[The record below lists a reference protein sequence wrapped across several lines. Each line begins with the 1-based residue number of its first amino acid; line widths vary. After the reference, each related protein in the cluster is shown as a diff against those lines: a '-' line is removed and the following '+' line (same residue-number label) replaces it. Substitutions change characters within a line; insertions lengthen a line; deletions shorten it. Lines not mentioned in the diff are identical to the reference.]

1 MTLQQLKYAIGVSKY
16 PSINEAAKHLNISQP
31 SLSFAVKELEKE
43 IGISI
48 FSRNNKGLFV
58 TREGEEFLGYARQI
72 IQQSELIEEKYCSTK
87 KAKQHFSVTT
97 QHYSFAVNA
106 FVDLVKKYNTDDYDL
121 TLRETRT
128 FEIINDVRTLKSEI
142 GILYLSDFN
151 EKVIQKYLA
160 ESDLVFE
167 ELYTA
172 QPHIFVS
179 KKNPLSQKEKVTVGE
194 LEDLVCLSFEQGEYN
209 SLYFSEELL
218 STRDTKKSIK
228 VSDRAT
234 LFNLLIGLN
243 GYTVCSG
250 IISKELN
257 GKDIVSI
264 PLVSDES
271 MRIGIIVKKNILKS
285 ALCEEYVAF
294 LRKHTHN

>member
-58 TREGEEFLGYARQI
+58 TREGEEFLGYARQLV
-72 IQQSELIEEKYCSTK
+72 QQSDLIEEKYCSNK

-179 KKNPLSQKEKVTVGE
+179 KKNPLSQKEKVTVRE

-218 STRDTKKSIK
+218 STRNTKKSIK

-271 MRIGIIVKKNILKS
+271 MRIGIILKKNILKS

>member
-16 PSINEAAKHLNISQP
+16 PSINEAAKHLHISQP
-31 SLSFAVKELEKE
+31 SLSFALKELEKE

-58 TREGEEFLGYARQI
+58 TREGEEFLGYARQL

-172 QPHIFVS
+172 KPHIFVS
-179 KKNPLSQKEKVTVGE
+179 KKNPLSQKEKVTVDE

-218 STRDTKKSIK
+218 SMRDTKKSIK

-271 MRIGIIVKKNILKS
+271 MRIGIILKKNILKS

-294 LRKHTHN
+294 LRKYTHN

>member
-16 PSINEAAKHLNISQP
+16 PSINEAAKHLHISQP
-31 SLSFAVKELEKE
+31 SLSFSIKELEKE

-48 FSRNNKGLFV
+48 FSRNNKGMFV
-58 TREGEEFLGYARQI
+58 TSEGEEFLGYARQLV
-72 IQQSELIEEKYCSTK
+72 QQSELIEEKYCSTK
-87 KAKQHFSVTT
+87 KAKQRFSVAT

-106 FVDLVKKYNTDDYDL
+106 FVDLVKKYNTDDYEL

-128 FEIINDVRTLKSEI
+128 YEIINDVRTLKSEI
-142 GILYLSDFN
+142 GILYLSEFN
-151 EKVIQKYLA
+151 EKVIQKYLT

-172 QPHIFVS
+172 HPHIFVS
-179 KKNPLSQKEKVTVGE
+179 NKNPLSKKEKVTIE
-194 LEDLVCLSFEQGEYN
+194 DLEDFVCLSFEQGEYN

-257 GKDIVSI
+257 GKDIVSV
-264 PLVSDES
+264 PLVSDEI
-271 MRIGIIVKKNILKS
+271 MRIGIIVKKNIIKS
-285 ALCEEYVAF
+285 ALCEEYINF

>member
-16 PSINEAAKHLNISQP
+16 PSINEAAKHLHISQP
-31 SLSFAVKELEKE
+31 SLSFSIKELEKE

-48 FSRNNKGLFV
+48 FSRNNKGMFV
-58 TREGEEFLGYARQI
+58 TSEGEEFLGYARQLV
-72 IQQSELIEEKYCSTK
+72 QQSELIEEKYCSTK
-87 KAKQHFSVTT
+87 KAKQRFSVAT

-106 FVDLVKKYNTDDYDL
+106 FVDLVKKYNTDDYEL

-128 FEIINDVRTLKSEI
+128 YEIINDVRTLKSEI
-142 GILYLSDFN
+142 GILYLSEFN
-151 EKVIQKYLA
+151 EKVIQKYLT

-172 QPHIFVS
+172 HPHIFVS
-179 KKNPLSQKEKVTVGE
+179 NKNPLSKKEKVTIE
-194 LEDLVCLSFEQGEYN
+194 DLEDFVCLSFEQGEYN

-257 GKDIVSI
+257 GKDIVSV
-264 PLVSDES
+264 PLVSDEI
-271 MRIGIIVKKNILKS
+271 MRIGIIVKKNIIKS
-285 ALCEEYVAF
+285 ALCEEYIKY
-294 LRKHTHN
+294 LRNHTHN

>member
-16 PSINEAAKHLNISQP
+16 PSINEAAKHLHISQP
-31 SLSFAVKELEKE
+31 SLSFSIKELEKE

-48 FSRNNKGLFV
+48 FSRNNKGMFV
-58 TREGEEFLGYARQI
+58 TSEGEEFLGYVRQLV
-72 IQQSELIEEKYCSTK
+72 QQSELIEEKYCSTK
-87 KAKQHFSVTT
+87 KARQRFSVTT

-106 FVDLVKKYNTDDYDL
+106 FVDLVKKYNTDDYEL

-128 FEIINDVRTLKSEI
+128 YEIVNDVRTLKSEI

-151 EKVIQKYLA
+151 EKVIQKYLT

-172 QPHIFVS
+172 HPHIFVS
-179 KKNPLSQKEKVTVGE
+179 NKNPLSKKEEVTIQD
-194 LEDLVCLSFEQGEYN
+194 LEDFVCLSFEQGEYN

-257 GKDIVSI
+257 GKDIVSV
-264 PLVSDES
+264 PLVSDEI
-271 MRIGIIVKKNILKS
+271 MRIGIIVKKNIIKS
-285 ALCEEYVAF
+285 ALCEEYVNF

>member
-58 TREGEEFLGYARQI
+58 TREGEEFLGYARQL

-194 LEDLVCLSFEQGEYN
+194 LEDLVYLSFEQGEYN

>member
-58 TREGEEFLGYARQI
+58 TREGEEFLGYARQL

-142 GILYLSDFN
+142 GILYFSDFN

-194 LEDLVCLSFEQGEYN
+194 LEDLVYLSFEQGEYN

>member
-16 PSINEAAKHLNISQP
+16 PSINEAAKHLHISQP
-31 SLSFAVKELEKE
+31 SLSFSIKELEKE

-48 FSRNNKGLFV
+48 FSRNNKGMFV
-58 TREGEEFLGYARQI
+58 TSEGEEFLGYARQLV
-72 IQQSELIEEKYCSTK
+72 QQSELIEEKYCSTK
-87 KAKQHFSVTT
+87 KAKQRFSVTT

-106 FVDLVKKYNTDDYDL
+106 FVDLVKKYNTDDYEL

-128 FEIINDVRTLKSEI
+128 YEIVNDVRTLKSEI

-151 EKVIQKYLA
+151 EKVIQKYLT

-172 QPHIFVS
+172 HPHIFVS
-179 KKNPLSQKEKVTVGE
+179 NKNPLSKKEEVTIQD
-194 LEDLVCLSFEQGEYN
+194 LEDFVCLSFEQGEYN

-257 GKDIVSI
+257 GKDIVSV
-264 PLVSDES
+264 PLVSDEI
-271 MRIGIIVKKNILKS
+271 MRIGIIVKKNIIKS
-285 ALCEEYVAF
+285 ALCEEYVNF